1 MKAPR
6 PTACP
11 DRGVRLFSDARD
23 VAKLSH
29 TFLDGTRIEAFFWDV
44 ETGRA
49 TDDPLDANGVLI
61 RVFDKDGRTVV
72 ETRERKARARCPTGT
87 G

>member
-1 MKAPR
+1 
-6 PTACP
+6 
-11 DRGVRLFSDARD
+11 

-29 TFLDGTRIEAFFWDV
+29 TFLDGTRIEALFWDV

-49 TDDPLDANGVLI
+49 TDDPLEADGVLV

-72 ETRERKARARCPTGT
+72 ETRERKAKGTMPGWYWVRSMAALSPRAA
-87 G
+87 